1 MVDLRGLFGSQI
13 DKDYFNLSGDAFA
26 KKYPEKAKE
35 IQENIF
41 VNNTIYRLADKNL
54 LADQAFDEWLDQLGD
69 W

>member
-1 MVDLRGLFGSQI
+1 MQQ
-13 DKDYFNLSGDAFA
+13 
-26 KKYPEKAKE
+26 AKE

-54 LADQAFDEWLDQLGD
+54 WADQAFDEWLDQLGD

>member
-1 MVDLRGLFGSQI
+1 MQQ
-13 DKDYFNLSGDAFA
+13 
-26 KKYPEKAKE
+26 AKE